1 MAKILKAKP
10 TIPCIALQKRR
21 MQPIMMMIETLN
33 LYLSDR
39 NNHFNK
45 SIAYD
50 MLKSNNLLR
59 ARITNMDINT
69 LLHYTIFQ
77 MSIQNILISIGIFS
91 IALLTSSLFSK
102 LSIKLLQKITQKTK
116 TKADDKLLSIIE
128 APLRMSIILF
138 GFYLAKEWLKAPKLD
153 LFLNGVIKT
162 FVTIIIFW
170 ILYKLIH
177 KFSYI
182 LSKFSS
188 KFGKEMEDDIK
199 NFIIKT
205 LKILIIIIGFMS
217 VLQGWGINVSAF
229 IASLGLVG
237 MAFALAAKDSAAN
250 LFGSLVIFTDRPF
263 KVGDWIQTPDV
274 QGYVENIGIRSTKVR
289 DFAQALISVPNAV
302 IANSAIINWSK
313 MGKRRIKMRIGLTY
327 GTSSEQMQKILD
339 EIRNMLGHHEGV
351 HKGLILINFDEFE
364 GSSLSI
370 FCYFFTITTNWK
382 AFLATRE
389 DINLKIMKIVEANKA
404 SFAFPS
410 QSLYIE
416 SLPKT
421 KETTI

>member
-1 MAKILKAKP
+1 
-10 TIPCIALQKRR
+10 
-21 MQPIMMMIETLN
+21 
-33 LYLSDR
+33 
-39 NNHFNK
+39 
-45 SIAYD
+45 

-91 IALLTSSLFSK
+91 ISLLTSSLFSK

-199 NFIIKT
+199 NFIIVSSQMYSN
-205 LKILIIIIGFMS
+205 ILFFHNYPAIF
-217 VLQGWGINVSAF
+217 
-229 IASLGLVG
+229 LV
-237 MAFALAAKDSAAN
+237 
-250 LFGSLVIFTDRPF
+250 
-263 KVGDWIQTPDV
+263 
-274 QGYVENIGIRSTKVR
+274 
-289 DFAQALISVPNAV
+289 
-302 IANSAIINWSK
+302 
-313 MGKRRIKMRIGLTY
+313 
-327 GTSSEQMQKILD
+327 TSS
-339 EIRNMLGHHEGV
+339 
-351 HKGLILINFDEFE
+351 
-364 GSSLSI
+364 
-370 FCYFFTITTNWK
+370 
-382 AFLATRE
+382 
-389 DINLKIMKIVEANKA
+389 
-404 SFAFPS
+404 
-410 QSLYIE
+410 
-416 SLPKT
+416 
-421 KETTI
+421 